1 MLVMKGDSDEVV
13 DVEVEGEANASSETV
28 VLVVVVVGVAVEEED
43 RSRSSKVDSCT
54 ETVPAAGVV
63 VFFLLE
69 DLAEFWKAFCRL
81 APEEKARATAGVE
94 E

>member
-1 MLVMKGDSDEVV
+1 MLLMKGDSDEVV
-13 DVEVEGEANASSETV
+13 DVEVEGEAKASSETV
-28 VLVVVVVGVAVEEED
+28 VLVVVVEEEEEED
-43 RSRSSKVDSCT
+43 RSRSSKVDSFT
-54 ETVPAAGVV
+54 ETVPAAGVVV

-69 DLAEFWKAFCRL
+69 DLAEFWKAFCKL